1 MTKIERTA
9 ESVSGIA
16 AIAVPEPDL
25 TAGEMIERAK
35 ALKGAI
41 RAEAPAAE
49 KRGFYSK
56 DLHETF
62 RRQGFYRILQ
72 PRHFGGY
79 EFDVPAYFRIML
91 EIGTADPGIGWGL
104 TLGSGHALQIGS
116 YFEPQ
121 TQAKIFGP
129 DGHFVAPFSLPGKES
144 KPPCVATPDGK
155 GFRVKG
161 RWPYAS
167 GSPYCTHLMGAAQV
181 GDAMDERAVVVVPR
195 EQCEV
200 LHDWGNI
207 LGLKGSGSNT
217 VVVEDA
223 WVPADF
229 VLPLEKFGPTANGTP
244 GSRFHGN
251 PLYAGQFLGFAT
263 GELAVSQIGA
273 ARASLEEYERIIRTS
288 RPRFEPGRFKFEH
301 HDFQRIFGLSMSMIL
316 AAEAAYI
323 RSGEL
328 YMEYAQAEVAG
339 RDPFTTFKAW
349 QLTGLQHQAIR
360 LAWEAGLELFRAAS
374 SSNAVDGQPMQ
385 RYFRDLATFK
395 NNAFH
400 QADFVAPEIA
410 RAYFGLPGAV
420 VV

>member
-1 MTKIERTA
+1 MVKIEQAAKTVA
-9 ESVSGIA
+9 GIA
-16 AIAVPEPDL
+16 AIPVPEPDL
-25 TAGEMIERAK
+25 TPGEMIDRAK
-35 ALKGAI
+35 ALRETI

-49 KRGFYSK
+49 KRGFYSEE
-56 DLHETF
+56 LHETF
-62 RRQGFYRILQ
+62 SKEGFYRILQ
-72 PRHFGGY
+72 PRYFGGY
-79 EFDVPAYFRIML
+79 EFDVPTYFRIML

-104 TLGSGHALQIGS
+104 TLGSGHALQVGS
-116 YFEPQ
+116 YFEPE
-121 TQAKIFGP
+121 TQAKIFGS
-129 DGHFVAPFSLPGKES
+129 DGHFVAPFSLPGRET
-144 KPPCVATPDGK
+144 KPPCVATRDGDS
-155 GFRVKG
+155 FRVKG

-167 GSPYCTHLMGAAQV
+167 GSPYCTHLMGTAQV
-181 GDAMDERAVVVVPR
+181 GDAVDERVIVVVPR
-195 EQCEV
+195 DQCEV
-200 LHDWGNI
+200 LNDWGNI

-223 WVPADF
+223 RVPADF
-229 VLPLEKFGPTANGTP
+229 VLPLEKFGPTGNGTP
-244 GSRFHGN
+244 GSQFHRN

-263 GELAVSQIGA
+263 GELTVSQLGA
-273 ARASLEEYERIIRTS
+273 AKASLEEYEKIIRTS
-288 RPRFEPGRFKFEH
+288 RSRFEPGRFKFEH
-301 HDFQRIFGLSMSMIL
+301 HDFQRIFGLSMSTIL

-328 YMEYAQAEVAG
+328 YMEYARIEVAG
-339 RDPFTTFKAW
+339 GDPFTMFKAW
-349 QLTGLQHQAIR
+349 QLMGLQHQAIR
-360 LAWEAGLELFRAAS
+360 LAWEAGLDLFRAAS

>member
-1 MTKIERTA
+1 MIKIEQGVK
-9 ESVSGIA
+9 SVAGIP
-16 AIAVPEPDL
+16 AIPVPEPNL
-25 TAGEMIERAK
+25 TAGEMVERAK
-35 ALKGAI
+35 ALKETI

-49 KRGFYSK
+49 KRGFYSE
-56 DLHETF
+56 DLHQAFTTG
-62 RRQGFYRILQ
+62 GFYRILQ

-79 EFDVPAYFRIML
+79 EFDVPAYFQIML

-104 TLGSGHALQIGS
+104 TLGSGHALQVGS
-116 YFEPQ
+116 YFEPE
-121 TQAKIFGP
+121 TQAKIFGS
-129 DGHFVAPFSLPGKES
+129 DGHFVAPFSLPGRET
-144 KPPCVATPDGK
+144 KPPCVAVPDGK
-155 GFRVKG
+155 GFRIRG

-167 GSPYCTHLMGAAQV
+167 GSPYCTHLMGMAQV
-181 GDAMDERAVVVVPR
+181 GDTIDDRVVVVVPR
-195 EQCEV
+195 AQCEV
-200 LHDWGNI
+200 LSDWGNI
-207 LGLKGSGSNT
+207 LGLKASGSNT

-223 WVPADF
+223 WIPTDF
-229 VLPLEKFGPTANGTP
+229 VLPLGKFGPTGNGTP
-244 GSRFHGN
+244 GSRFHNN

-263 GELAVSQIGA
+263 GELTVSQLGA
-273 ARASLEEYERIIRTS
+273 ARASLEEYEKIIRTS
-288 RPRFEPGRFKFEH
+288 RSRFEPGQLKFEH

-328 YMEYAQAEVAG
+328 YMEDARAEVAG
-339 RDPFTTFKAW
+339 GDPFTMFKAW
-349 QLTGLQHQAIR
+349 RLMGLQHQAIR